1 MFSIAYRML
10 GSAAEAEDVV
20 QEAFLRFHRTSEGD
34 GGEEI
39 ENPKAWLSAVTTR
52 LSIDQLRS
60 ARARRES
67 YVGTW
72 LPEPLLT
79 DSAPDVA
86 TQTESAD
93 TLSLAFLVVL
103 ETLTPVERAVF
114 LLREVFGYG
123 YGEIAEVIG
132 KSEDNARQL
141 ATRARRRLDERRP
154 RFEPS
159 RERRA
164 ELAERFFAAIEEG
177 ETEGLVELLAEDA
190 VLYGDGG
197 GKAPAIAR
205 PISGREKVARAL
217 AGFMRQARTLGLRIE
232 PAEVNGQP
240 GGVARDAHG
249 QLVNVVSLEIA
260 DGRVHAV
267 HSIVNPDKFRH
278 LGPVGDLQGL
288 FASVRE
294 RRSG

>member
-20 QEAFLRFHRTSEGD
+20 QEAFLRFHRESD
-34 GGEEI
+34 EI
-39 ENPKAWLSAVTTR
+39 ENPKTWLSAVTTR
-52 LSIDQLRS
+52 LSIDELRS
-60 ARARRES
+60 ARVRRES

-79 DSAPDVA
+79 GSAPDVA
-86 TQTESAD
+86 AQTEEAD
-93 TLSLAFLVVL
+93 TLSVAFLVVL

-141 ATRARRRLDERRP
+141 AVRARRRLDERRP

-159 RERRA
+159 RERRE
-164 ELAERFFAAIEEG
+164 ELSERFFAAVEEG
-177 ETEGLVELLAEDA
+177 DTDGLVKLLAEDA

-205 PISGREKVARAL
+205 PLSGSVRVAKAL
-217 AGFMRQARTLGLRIE
+217 AGFMRQATMLGLRLE

-240 GGVARDAHG
+240 GGVARDADG
-249 QLVNVVSLEIA
+249 QLVNVFSLEIA

-278 LGPVGDLQGL
+278 LGPVGDLPGL
-288 FASVRE
+288 FAQVRE
-294 RRSG
+294 RRAD

>member
-20 QEAFLRFHRTSEGD
+20 QEAFLRFHGTAGEGD
-34 GGEEI
+34 DI

-60 ARARRES
+60 ARVRRES

-86 TQTESAD
+86 AQTEEAD

-114 LLREVFGYG
+114 LLREVFEYG
-123 YGEIAEVIG
+123 YGEIAEAIG

-141 ATRARRRLDERRP
+141 AVRARRRLDERRP

-159 RERRA
+159 RERRD
-164 ELAERFFAAIEEG
+164 ELSERFFAAIEEG
-177 ETEGLVELLAEDA
+177 ETDGFVELLAEDA

-197 GKAPAIAR
+197 GKAPAIAA
-205 PISGREKVARAL
+205 PIFGREQVAKVL
-217 AGFMRQARTLGLRIE
+217 TGFVKQARKLGLTME

-240 GGVARDAHG
+240 GGVARDAEG
-249 QLVNVVSLEIA
+249 RLVNVVSLEIA
-260 DGRVHAV
+260 DGRVQAV
-267 HSIVNPDKFRH
+267 RSIVNPDKFRH
-278 LGPVGDLQGL
+278 LGAVGDLQGL

-294 RRSG
+294 RRAS